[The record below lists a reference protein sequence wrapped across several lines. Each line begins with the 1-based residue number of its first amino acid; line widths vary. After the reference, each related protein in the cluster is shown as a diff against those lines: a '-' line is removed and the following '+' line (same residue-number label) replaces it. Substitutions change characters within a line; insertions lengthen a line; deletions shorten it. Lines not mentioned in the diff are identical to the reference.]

1 MNYMTPPTRSRAATR
16 KRRRLYAVLSGG
28 AMLAIAAALVLTAF
42 EDGIVFFYSPS
53 DLAEKQAGSEPVK
66 PSQLL
71 RIGGLVEEIRKLG

>member
-42 EDGIVFFYSPS
+42 EASCSFTARPIW
-53 DLAEKQAGSEPVK
+53 
-66 PSQLL
+66 
-71 RIGGLVEEIRKLG
+71 RKNKRVQNR